1 MGRLTTHVL
10 DTALGKPGAGIR
22 LELYRLDAGR
32 VLAAGAVTDADGRC
46 PQPLLEGD
54 AFRAGRYELVFFA
67 GAYLSGQGAALPAP
81 PFLDEIVIRFGVATP
96 EAHYHVPLL
105 LSPYGYS
112 TYRGS

>member
-10 DTALGKPGAGIR
+10 DTARGKPGAGIR

-32 VLAAGAVTDADGRC
+32 VLAAGAVTNADGRC

-67 GAYLSGQGAALPAP
+67 GAYKKERLQKLHLSCERAALPYE
-81 PFLDEIVIRFGVATP
+81 LW
-96 EAHYHVPLL
+96 
-105 LSPYGYS
+105 
-112 TYRGS
+112 